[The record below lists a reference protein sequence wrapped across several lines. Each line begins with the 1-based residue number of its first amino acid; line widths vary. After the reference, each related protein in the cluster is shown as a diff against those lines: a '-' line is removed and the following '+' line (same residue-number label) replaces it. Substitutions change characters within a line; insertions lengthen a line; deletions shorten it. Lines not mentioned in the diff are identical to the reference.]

1 MIEIMEKGYGL
12 LDKDKSKVLE
22 DIKEQETLTENI
34 FPKTHEVLSTKK
46 SKVLEA
52 LNKRGVLKL
61 DLFLKP

>member
-1 MIEIMEKGYGL
+1 MEKGYGL
-12 LDKDKSKVLE
+12 LDKDKTKVLE